1 MTTPSSPPPRDTLG
15 HVVHAAQQIAAT
27 DVGDVRHAMRT
38 ALAGARQLTGARAAV
53 LTVEDEEHPGWVAH
67 VLTDGVAPDDPVV
80 EALTSSAVHDGPE
93 AVLRAPVVVGGQRF
107 GTLHVVGASGPD
119 DEAAPSCLRL
129 VATVL
134 GLRLGKERQRRVAG
148 LYEGVADSLWAI
160 DRTIVESVDLEVT
173 LPLLTDRARQLT
185 GARAVALVGTRPD
198 GELRVLAASGPEAGA
213 ALAELGPDLR
223 EVMAAGSP
231 HHWTTTRDP
240 VSLAATATPRTGS
253 IGADPE
259 ERSSTS
265 LVPLD
270 TRAALP
276 VVLVVHRWSP
286 TPGVS
291 ARQVRDVISAL
302 ALHATL
308 VLDRE
313 HGERDHDL
321 VTLLQDRDRIAR
333 DLHDLVIQRLFA
345 VGLTLQG
352 AARHSQD
359 GELVERLGGAVA
371 ELDQTIRDIRATI
384 FELRHHPGAGSFR
397 ADLRQLVESYAST
410 LGFAPV
416 VHLRGPL
423 DTVADEEVH
432 TQVLMVVR
440 EALSNVARHARA
452 TSVVVTAE
460 VVDDPPALRL
470 VVRDD
475 GVGIGEE
482 VAESGLGNVRAR
494 AADRGGAV
502 SLRRVRPHGTELSWS
517 VPL

>member
-1 MTTPSSPPPRDTLG
+1 
-15 HVVHAAQQIAAT
+15 
-27 DVGDVRHAMRT
+27 MRT
-38 ALAGARQLTGARAAV
+38 ALAGARHLTGARAAV
-53 LTVEDEEHPGWVAH
+53 LTVEDEEHPGWVAQ

-80 EALTSSAVHDGPE
+80 ESLTASAPHDGPE
-93 AVLRAPVVVGGQRF
+93 AVLHAPVVVGGLRY
-107 GTLHVVGASGPD
+107 GSLHVVGVPPTAGR
-119 DEAAPSCLRL
+119 AAPSCLRL

-134 GLRLGKERQRRVAG
+134 GLRLGKERQRQVAG
-148 LYEGVADSLWAI
+148 LYEAVAGSLWAI
-160 DRTIVESVDLEVT
+160 DRTIVEQVDLEVT
-173 LPLLTDRARQLT
+173 LPLLTDRARELT

-223 EVMAAGSP
+223 EVMADGSP

-240 VSLAATATPRTGS
+240 VSLAATATPRTSAAGP
-253 IGADPE
+253 DPT

-270 TRAALP
+270 TRAGLP
-276 VVLVVHRWSP
+276 VVLVAHRWAP
-286 TPGVS
+286 APGVS
-291 ARQVRDVISAL
+291 AQQVRDVISAL

-352 AARHSQD
+352 SARHSPD
-359 GELVERLGGAVA
+359 AEIVERLDGAVA

-460 VVDDPPALRL
+460 VLDDPSGLRL

-475 GVGIGEE
+475 GVGIGSD

-494 AADRGGAV
+494 ARERDGAV
-502 SLRRVRPHGTELSWS
+502 RLRRVEPHGTELTWS